1 MGVMIP
7 TITVE
12 DLKKLREEKKKH
24 FLLDVREPDEHEA
37 ARIEGAALIPMGE
50 IPRRLG
56 ELPKDCELI
65 VHCHHGGRSARVVG
79 FLQAQGYQHAK
90 NLEGGID
97 AWSERV
103 DPSVPR
109 Y

>member
-1 MGVMIP
+1 MIP
-7 TITVE
+7 QITVE
-12 DLKKLREEKKKH
+12 ELKRLRDESRKH
-24 FLLDVREPDEHEA
+24 VLIDVREQDEYDTC
-37 ARIEGAALIPMGE
+37 RIEGSKLIPMGE
-50 IPRRLG
+50 VPKRLA
-56 ELPKDCELI
+56 EIPKDVDVV
-65 VHCHHGGRSARVVG
+65 VHCHHGGRSGRVVG
-79 FLQAQGYQHAK
+79 FLQGQGYTKAK